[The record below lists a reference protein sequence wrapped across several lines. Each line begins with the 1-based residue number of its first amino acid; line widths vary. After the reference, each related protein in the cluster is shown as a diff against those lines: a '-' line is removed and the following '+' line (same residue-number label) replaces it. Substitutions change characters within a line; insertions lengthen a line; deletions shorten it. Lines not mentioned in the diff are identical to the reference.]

1 MQEHGLFPAAASSWE
16 EGFGKRGMEVFA
28 PFLPAGSTI
37 LYVES
42 REVRLRG
49 EQSCSRPCWEM
60 GGRPRSPGA
69 GGDLQVR
76 RHSSASLICASNSV
90 GPGGWEGWQ
99 GGHLPAV
106 SPPCPFP
113 GLCRTRGWDKGRPH
127 ITTRDARQLSP
138 IYRDAAAKRW
148 HLCPRSHQRAGK
160 RSPKPRSAWT
170 QRVVSKSWEGMEHP
184 RPPPRHPR
192 ETLNPRSR
200 TRCAFTQSCFI
211 SPLYKTTLPRC
222 ILQSLPLPTATG
234 RGEERGPRS
243 GQHPRPRL
251 TSALQ
256 GTGSAIESRCLRC
269 VPPAVPN
276 LGPRPARVTATEE

>member
-1 MQEHGLFPAAASSWE
+1 MA
-16 EGFGKRGMEVFA
+16 
-28 PFLPAGSTI
+28 
-37 LYVES
+37 
-42 REVRLRG
+42 
-49 EQSCSRPCWEM
+49 
-60 GGRPRSPGA
+60 
-69 GGDLQVR
+69 R
-76 RHSSASLICASNSV
+76 R
-90 GPGGWEGWQ
+90 
-99 GGHLPAV
+99 
-106 SPPCPFP
+106 SPPCCVPAVP
-113 GLCRTRGWDKGRPH
+113 LPRTLQDTGVGQGTATHHHAGR
-127 ITTRDARQLSP
+127 TTALP

-170 QRVVSKSWEGMEHP
+170 QRVVSKSWEGTEHP